1 LQKGVKRTRKSL
13 TLETKILEIR
23 KMHVNEKRANVCSS
37 LGLALAIVST
47 IMAKGEKNKI
57 IGT

>member
-1 LQKGVKRTRKSL
+1 VKRSRKSL

-23 KMHVNEKRANVCSS
+23 KMGVNEKCANVCSS
-37 LGLALAIVST
+37 LGLAPATVST
-47 IMAKGEKNKI
+47 IMAKGEKNKK